1 MKPSPLQK
9 RAYNVS
15 SPIAC
20 ALSPL
25 FNHSLSSIAVEAAT
39 ADESTDGRDGD
50 DDIIMQDSVDASSDD
65 HCERIQPHHFD
76 ASEVIDECSD
86 TYRAAAAAAPFT
98 PIAPTAAKDGLCDSN
113 SQAINISS
121 SRSSS
126 SKPSA
131 IIHDSCSVEDAS
143 PYSLVQYYRK
153 QLCPSSSSSSD
164 DNDEQLL
171 LGLGSDCSS
180 FELLESMLEQEY
192 LLCQGGR
199 GGIRGH
205 DDDNSGDDVDGDD
218 RGDGDSVEQ
227 RHTTSP
233 PSYSDSYDSI
243 HADRASFSINS
254 ELSSSQ
260 PSVAASLSSVAA
272 SSQPSVAV
280 ASSPSVAVA
289 AASSA
294 VAARLDTYCGPSS
307 IITIDHQ
314 DVQLAQQTSGPHVLG
329 DDDGGGDG
337 IDACDS
343 IALAPLDLLEI
354 EVQAKRRLKLRM
366 EAAHWQYKWEMV
378 MARLINTVI
387 EKKQQRKKIADL

>member
-15 SPIAC
+15 PIAC

-25 FNHSLSSIAVEAAT
+25 FNQSLSSIADEAAT
-39 ADESTDGRDGD
+39 ANESTDGRDGD

-86 TYRAAAAAAPFT
+86 TYRAAAVAPFT
-98 PIAPTAAKDGLCDSN
+98 PIAPIAPTAAKDGLCDSN

-126 SKPSA
+126 SKPST

-153 QLCPSSSSSSD
+153 QLCPSSSSSD
-164 DNDEQLL
+164 DNDDEQLL

-218 RGDGDSVEQ
+218 SGDGDSVEQ

-260 PSVAASLSSVAA
+260 PSVAASSSVVAA
-272 SSQPSVAV
+272 SSPSEA
-280 ASSPSVAVA
+280 AS
-289 AASSA
+289 SSA

-307 IITIDHQ
+307 IITIDHE
-314 DVQLAQQTSGPHVLG
+314 DVQLAQQTSGLYVLG
-329 DDDGGGDG
+329 DDDDDCV
-337 IDACDS
+337 DACDS

-366 EAAHWQYKWEMV
+366 EAVHWQYKWEMV